1 MDLKE
6 PSIHIDLQLAVL
18 SCEFLYPEGKLKKA
32 NSTKD
37 CLMLHAKW
45 WMEKFIVGLKDWKM
59 GTFVRVAA
67 GNFQCSTLKLQV
79 FHVYLYLGG
88 GFKYV
93 LFSSLYGEMINF
105 DEHIFQMVLNH
116 QPVIESVNC
125 QQWVYHPFLTDKRHD
140 IPMKIVRELTIQK
153 WCLYPGSQRPLNK

>member
-18 SCEFLYPEGKLKKA
+18 SCEFLYPEGKLKNA

-67 GNFQCSTLKLQV
+67 GNFQRSTLKLQFFMFIWV
-79 FHVYLYLGG
+79 VVSNMFYFHPYMG
-88 GFKYV
+88 K
-93 LFSSLYGEMINF
+93 
-105 DEHIFQMVLNH
+105 
-116 QPVIESVNC
+116 
-125 QQWVYHPFLTDKRHD
+125 
-140 IPMKIVRELTIQK
+140 
-153 WCLYPGSQRPLNK
+153 